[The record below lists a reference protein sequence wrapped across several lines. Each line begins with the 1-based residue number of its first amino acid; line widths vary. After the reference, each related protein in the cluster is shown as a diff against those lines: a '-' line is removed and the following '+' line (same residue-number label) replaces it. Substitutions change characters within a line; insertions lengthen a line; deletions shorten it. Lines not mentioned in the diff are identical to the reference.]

1 MLKAHNISFLRLL
14 TVGYISS
21 ETYHAVKEYGTI
33 GNFPIEDFD
42 TFPEE
47 CQYEIKKL
55 FFDEK
60 IALTIALL
68 EEADRDLEENK
79 GVVMQVLNDV
89 VALMNANDFIIQ
101 LGKKRFITDYAFC
114 SREMLRGSYAVSI
127 HNYADVV
134 RFVNRFR
141 LAYQARLVSQD
152 DVAFVDSCSANEVDG
167 NQGTEGG
174 TGFVGKD
181 RIVIE
186 SNALSEQ
193 NKELSYGKYIQFLY
207 SLNKEQFVPYEAF
220 MMSQEFSPRTINCI
234 RNIGIRNFYV
244 NYLFASQ
251 VKLLTIRN
259 FGKKSYF
266 ELENVKQDLIDYV
279 IRSCQ
284 DPQIVK
290 VCEIEEKNVQKVK
303 KRTLKEIA
311 GEDKYQLIV
320 AKYDELLQTSSLSVR
335 ARNGICSYEG
345 DFIEDFVHSHKDVK
359 HLSKIGRK
367 TAGEIQGFVDEFQ
380 SYIDEIIGHDFSE
393 EEKSLLLM
401 KSKYGNLL
409 DEYACD
415 FYSENGSLPMFH
427 IVENIL
433 KEEQKYNN
441 KIQFLNYLVPMLKG
455 GIPLTLEQIAEK
467 CNLTRERV
475 RQICTK
481 GIGYMYRGIKPKKCD
496 NLYYNKVVSQT
507 EDWAYLTDKF
517 KNEVVIKS
525 SSVEEML
532 KQENCNLTVSI
543 GLLIMLRIFDGQYC
557 VVDNRP
563 YDMNT
568 RSKSS
573 WNNSFVVKKELV
585 EAFDFD
591 DMRCTL
597 ERYFEEHDAE
607 EQICQTAEELLLDFF
622 MSSWNM
628 FESSEVEAVG
638 TVVSEIL
645 MQEYGLIPDEELHFL
660 IQGHKTLTA
669 ADVLFR
675 VLTEKYEPMTVD
687 ELYDILQTKYSFKY
701 KSPASI
707 RGIVNSDARLCMVG
721 VDNLVALTEWEHIK
735 LGSVRE
741 IIVQYLEKFDEP
753 KPVHDIVGYVLRY
766 RDTTENSIRSTMY
779 SGPQFR
785 QFDNGYFGLAD
796 KSYPDEHLYAQSLE
810 FKERVKEMECF
821 LIQKKHFPFASSE
834 DNSEINLRQWWLRN
848 KSSDSLNDVQ
858 QNEIKRIQDTYWYLP
873 TDKREVRWFSS
884 FNQYREFVQE
894 HDRRPSCY
902 IEREKSLA
910 EWFAKTQKEFVDGE
924 LSENEEKV
932 YLHLCKIL

>member
-33 GNFPIEDFD
+33 GNFPIENLD

-55 FFDEK
+55 FLDEE

-89 VALMNANDFIIQ
+89 VALMNANAFIVQ

-114 SREMLRGSYAVSI
+114 SREMLRESYAVSI
-127 HNYADVV
+127 HNYTDVV

-220 MMSQEFSPRTINCI
+220 IMSQEFSPRTINCI

-266 ELENVKQDLIDYV
+266 ELEYVKQSLIDYV

-284 DPQIVK
+284 DSQIVK
-290 VCEIEEKNVQKVK
+290 ACEIEEKNIQKVK
-303 KRTLKEIA
+303 KHTLKEIA

-345 DFIEDFVHSHKDVK
+345 DFIEDFMHSHKDIK

-367 TAGEIQGFVDEFQ
+367 TAGEIQDFVDGFQ
-380 SYIDEIIGHDFSE
+380 SYIDEIIEHDFSE

-401 KSKYGNLL
+401 KSKYGNFV

-415 FYSENGSLPMFH
+415 FYSERGSLPMFH

-433 KEEQKYNN
+433 KEELKYNN
-441 KIQFLNYLVPMLKG
+441 KIQFLNYLMPMLKG

-467 CNLTRERV
+467 CNLTCERV

-481 GIGYMYRGIKPKKCD
+481 GIGYMYREIKPKKCD
-496 NLYYNKVVSQT
+496 NLYYYKVVSQT

-557 VVDNRP
+557 VVGNRP

-645 MQEYGLIPDEELHFL
+645 MREYGLIPDEELHFL

-741 IIVQYLEKFDEP
+741 IIVQFLEKFEEP

-779 SGPQFR
+779 SGSQFR

-858 QNEIKRIQDTYWYLP
+858 QNEIKRIQDSYWYLP

-884 FNQYREFVQE
+884 FNQYREFMQE

-902 IEREKSLA
+902 IEREKSLS
-910 EWFAKTQKEFVDGE
+910 EWFAKAQKQFVDGE

-932 YLHLCKIL
+932 YLYLCKIL

>member
-33 GNFPIEDFD
+33 GNFPIENLD

-55 FFDEK
+55 FLDEE

-89 VALMNANDFIIQ
+89 VALMNANAFIVQ

-114 SREMLRGSYAVSI
+114 SREMLRESYAVSI
-127 HNYADVV
+127 HNYTDVV

-220 MMSQEFSPRTINCI
+220 IMSQEFSPRTINCI

-266 ELENVKQDLIDYV
+266 ELENVKQSLIDYV

-284 DPQIVK
+284 DSQIVK
-290 VCEIEEKNVQKVK
+290 ACEIEEKNIQKVK
-303 KRTLKEIA
+303 KHTLKEIA

-345 DFIEDFVHSHKDVK
+345 DFIEDFMHSHKDIK

-367 TAGEIQGFVDEFQ
+367 TAGEIQDFVDGFQ
-380 SYIDEIIGHDFSE
+380 SYIDEIIEHDFSE

-401 KSKYGNLL
+401 KSKYGNFV

-415 FYSENGSLPMFH
+415 FYSERGSLPMFH

-433 KEEQKYNN
+433 KEELKYNN
-441 KIQFLNYLVPMLKG
+441 KIQFLNYLMPMLKG

-481 GIGYMYRGIKPKKCD
+481 GIGYMYREIKPKKCD
-496 NLYYNKVVSQT
+496 NLYYYKVVSQT

-557 VVDNRP
+557 VVGNRP

-645 MQEYGLIPDEELHFL
+645 MREYGQIPDEELHFL

-741 IIVQYLEKFDEP
+741 IIVQFLEKFEEP

-779 SGPQFR
+779 SGSQFR

-858 QNEIKRIQDTYWYLP
+858 QNEIKRIQDSYWYLP

-902 IEREKSLA
+902 IEREKSLS
-910 EWFAKTQKEFVDGE
+910 EWFAKAQKQFVDGE

-932 YLHLCKIL
+932 YLYLCKIL

>member
-401 KSKYGNLL
+401 KSKYGNLV

-557 VVDNRP
+557 VVGNRP

>member
-21 ETYHAVKEYGTI
+21 ETYRAVKEYGII

-47 CQYEIKKL
+47 CQYDIKKL
-55 FFDEK
+55 FFDEE

-89 VALMNANDFIIQ
+89 VALLNAQDIISKI
-101 LGKKRFITDYAFC
+101 GKRRFVSDYAFC
-114 SREMLRGSYAVSI
+114 SSEMLKDSYGVSG
-127 HNYADVV
+127 YGKVQRLV
-134 RFVNRFR
+134 KRFR
-141 LAYQARLVSQD
+141 IAYQARLATPTVPEGND
-152 DVAFVDSCSANEVDG
+152 TENKEIDSNEL
-167 NQGTEGG
+167 EGG
-174 TGFVGKD
+174 SGFTGKD
-181 RIVIE
+181 LIIIE
-186 SNALSEQ
+186 DNALSEESRGQ
-193 NKELSYGKYIQFLY
+193 GYEKYVKYLY
-207 SLNKEQFVPYEAF
+207 SLSKEQFVPYENFLLSCGLGKRA
-220 MMSQEFSPRTINCI
+220 INSI
-234 RNIGIRNFYV
+234 KGIGIRNFFV
-244 NYLFASQ
+244 NYLFADST
-251 VKLLTIRN
+251 KLFCVRN
-259 FGKKSYF
+259 FGRKSWF
-266 ELENVKQDLIDYV
+266 EFENMKQDLFAYV
-279 IRSCQ
+279 IESCQ
-284 DPQIVK
+284 DSQKLKDLEEDFEHVK
-290 VCEIEEKNVQKVK
+290 ILKNL
-303 KRTLKEIA
+303 TLKEIA
-311 GEDKYQLIV
+311 GKDKYQLILV
-320 AKYDELLQTSSLSVR
+320 KYSELLKTSALSVR
-335 ARNGICSYEG
+335 ARNGINNYAG
-345 DFIEDFVHSHKDVK
+345 DFIEDFVHSRKNAKD
-359 HLSKIGRK
+359 LRKIGRK
-367 TAGEIQGFVDEFQ
+367 SVEEINRFVKELR
-380 SYIDEIIGHDFSE
+380 SYIDEVIEHDFSE
-393 EEKSLLLM
+393 EEKELLLL
-401 KSKYGNLL
+401 KSKYGSFM
-409 DEYACD
+409 DGYACRV
-415 FYSENGSLPMFH
+415 YSDKKQLPMFH
-427 IVENIL
+427 IVENIF
-433 KEEQKYNN
+433 ESERKYDN
-441 KIQFLNYLVPMLKG
+441 KIQFLNYFLPMVKG
-455 GIPLTLEQIAEK
+455 EESLTIEQIAENQ
-467 CNLTRERV
+467 NLTRVRV
-475 RQICTK
+475 RQICTM
-481 GIGYMYRGIKPKKCD
+481 GIDYLYGKMVANKSD
-496 NLYYNKVVSQT
+496 NLDFSKIVSFS
-507 EDWAYLTDKF
+507 EDWSYVKDKL
-517 KNEVVIKS
+517 ECEDVIKAN
-525 SSVEEML
+525 SVKVLLE
-532 KQENCNLTVSI
+532 QENCNLTASI
-543 GLLIMLRIFDGQYC
+543 GLLIILRIFDGQYC
-557 VVDNRP
+557 VVGNRP
-563 YDMNT
+563 YDMNA

-741 IIVQYLEKFDEP
+741 VIVQYLEQFDVP
-753 KPVHDIVGYVLRY
+753 KPVHDIVDYVLRY

-779 SGPQFR
+779 SGSQFR

-848 KSSDSLNDVQ
+848 KRNDSLNDVQ
-858 QNEIKRIQDTYWYLP
+858 QNEIQRIQDTYWYLP

-894 HDRRPSCY
+894 HDRRPFCY

-910 EWFAKTQKEFVDGE
+910 EWFAKTQKEFVEGE

>member
-21 ETYHAVKEYGTI
+21 ETYHAVKEYGII

-42 TFPEE
+42 TFPEK

-55 FFDEK
+55 FLDEE

-89 VALMNANDFIIQ
+89 VALMNANDFIIK

-114 SREMLRGSYAVSI
+114 SREMLRESYAVSI

-141 LAYQARLVSQD
+141 LAYQAKLASQEN
-152 DVAFVDSCSANEVDG
+152 VAFVDSCSANEVDG
-167 NQGTEGG
+167 NQSTEGG

-266 ELENVKQDLIDYV
+266 ELENVKQGLIDYV

-284 DPQIVK
+284 DSQIVK
-290 VCEIEEKNVQKVK
+290 ACEIEEKNVQEVK
-303 KRTLKEIA
+303 KRSLKEIA

-335 ARNGICSYEG
+335 ARNGIHSYEG
-345 DFIEDFVHSHKDVK
+345 DFIEDFVHSHKDIK
-359 HLSKIGRK
+359 LLSKIGRK
-367 TAGEIQGFVDEFQ
+367 TAGEIQGFVDGFQ

-393 EEKSLLLM
+393 EEKSLLLL
-401 KSKYGNLL
+401 KSKYGTFI

-415 FYSENGSLPMFH
+415 FYSERGSLPMFH
-427 IVENIL
+427 IVENII
-433 KEEQKYNN
+433 KEELKRNN
-441 KIQFLNYLVPMLKG
+441 KIQFLNYLLPMLKG
-455 GIPLTLEQIAEK
+455 GIPLTMEQIAEK

-475 RQICTK
+475 RQLCTK
-481 GIGYMYRGIKPKKCD
+481 GIGYLYREIEPSKCD
-496 NLYYNKVVSQT
+496 DMYYYKVVSQA
-507 EDWAYLTDKF
+507 EDWTYLTNKLKKED
-517 KNEVVIKS
+517 VIKS

-532 KQENCNLTVSI
+532 KQENCNLTASI
-543 GLLIMLRIFDGQYC
+543 GLLIILRIFDGQYC
-557 VVDNRP
+557 VVGNRP
-563 YDMNT
+563 YDMNA

-622 MSSWNM
+622 MPSWNM

-687 ELYDILQTKYSFKY
+687 ELYDILQTKHSFKY

-707 RGIVNSDARLCMVG
+707 RGIVNSDDRLCMVG

-741 IIVQYLEKFDEP
+741 VIVQYLEQFDEP

-779 SGPQFR
+779 SGSQFR

-848 KSSDSLNDVQ
+848 RSSDSLNDVQ
-858 QNEIKRIQDTYWYLP
+858 QNEIIRIQDTYWYLP
-873 TDKREVRWFSS
+873 TDKREVRWFTS

-932 YLHLCKIL
+932 YLYLCKIL

>member
-55 FFDEK
+55 FLDEE
-60 IALTIALL
+60 ISLTIALL

-89 VALMNANDFIIQ
+89 VALMNANAFIVQ

-114 SREMLRGSYAVSI
+114 SREMLRESYAVSI

-141 LAYQARLVSQD
+141 LAYQARLASQD

-220 MMSQEFSPRTINCI
+220 IMSQEFSPRTINCI

-251 VKLLTIRN
+251 VKLLAIRN

-266 ELENVKQDLIDYV
+266 ELENVKQGLIDYV

-284 DPQIVK
+284 DSQIVK
-290 VCEIEEKNVQKVK
+290 ACEIEEKNVQKVK
-303 KRTLKEIA
+303 KHTLKEIA

-345 DFIEDFVHSHKDVK
+345 DFIEDFVHSHKDIK

-393 EEKSLLLM
+393 EEKSLLLL
-401 KSKYGNLL
+401 KSKYGNFV

-415 FYSENGSLPMFH
+415 FYLERGSLPMFH

-433 KEEQKYNN
+433 KEELKYNN
-441 KIQFLNYLVPMLKG
+441 KIQFLNYLMPMLKG

-496 NLYYNKVVSQT
+496 NLYYYKVVSQT

-557 VVDNRP
+557 VVGNRP

-622 MSSWNM
+622 MSSWKM

-645 MQEYGLIPDEELHFL
+645 MREYGLIPDEELHFL

-741 IIVQYLEKFDEP
+741 IIVQFLEKFDEP

-779 SGPQFR
+779 SGSQFR

-858 QNEIKRIQDTYWYLP
+858 QNEIKRIQDSYWYLP

-902 IEREKSLA
+902 IEREKSLS
-910 EWFAKTQKEFVDGE
+910 EWFAKAQNQFVDGE

-932 YLHLCKIL
+932 YLYLCKIL

>member
-33 GNFPIEDFD
+33 GNFPIENLD

-55 FFDEK
+55 FLDEE

-89 VALMNANDFIIQ
+89 VALMNANAFIVQ

-114 SREMLRGSYAVSI
+114 SREMLRESYAVSI
-127 HNYADVV
+127 HNYTDVV

-220 MMSQEFSPRTINCI
+220 IMSQEFSPRTINCI

-266 ELENVKQDLIDYV
+266 ELENVKQSLIDYV

-284 DPQIVK
+284 DSQIVK
-290 VCEIEEKNVQKVK
+290 ACEIEEKNIQKVK
-303 KRTLKEIA
+303 KHTLKEIA

-345 DFIEDFVHSHKDVK
+345 DFIEDFMHSHKDIK

-367 TAGEIQGFVDEFQ
+367 TAGEIQDFVDGFQ
-380 SYIDEIIGHDFSE
+380 SYIDEIIEHDFSE

-401 KSKYGNLL
+401 KSKYGNFV

-415 FYSENGSLPMFH
+415 FYSERGSLPMFH

-433 KEEQKYNN
+433 KEELKYNN
-441 KIQFLNYLVPMLKG
+441 KIQFLNYLMPMLKG

-481 GIGYMYRGIKPKKCD
+481 GIGYMYREIKPKKCD
-496 NLYYNKVVSQT
+496 NLYYYKVVSQT

-557 VVDNRP
+557 VVGNRP

-645 MQEYGLIPDEELHFL
+645 MREYGLIPDEELHFL

-675 VLTEKYEPMTVD
+675 V
-687 ELYDILQTKYSFKY
+687 F
-701 KSPASI
+701 
-707 RGIVNSDARLCMVG
+707 
-721 VDNLVALTEWEHIK
+721 
-735 LGSVRE
+735 
-741 IIVQYLEKFDEP
+741 LEK
-753 KPVHDIVGYVLRY
+753 
-766 RDTTENSIRSTMY
+766 N
-779 SGPQFR
+779 
-785 QFDNGYFGLAD
+785 A
-796 KSYPDEHLYAQSLE
+796 
-810 FKERVKEMECF
+810 
-821 LIQKKHFPFASSE
+821 
-834 DNSEINLRQWWLRN
+834 
-848 KSSDSLNDVQ
+848 
-858 QNEIKRIQDTYWYLP
+858 
-873 TDKREVRWFSS
+873 
-884 FNQYREFVQE
+884 
-894 HDRRPSCY
+894 
-902 IEREKSLA
+902 
-910 EWFAKTQKEFVDGE
+910 
-924 LSENEEKV
+924 
-932 YLHLCKIL
+932 

>member
-311 GEDKYQLIV
+311 VEDKYQLIV

-401 KSKYGNLL
+401 KSKYGNLV

-557 VVDNRP
+557 VVGNRP

-894 HDRRPSCY
+894 YDRRPSCY

>member
-401 KSKYGNLL
+401 KSKYGNLV

-557 VVDNRP
+557 VVGNRP

-585 EAFDFD
+585 EAFNFD

>member
-33 GNFPIEDFD
+33 GNFPIENLD

-55 FFDEK
+55 FLDEE

-89 VALMNANDFIIQ
+89 VALMNANAFIVQ

-114 SREMLRGSYAVSI
+114 SREMLRESYAVSI
-127 HNYADVV
+127 HNYTDVV

-141 LAYQARLVSQD
+141 LAYQARLVNQD

-220 MMSQEFSPRTINCI
+220 IMSQEFSSRTINCI

-266 ELENVKQDLIDYV
+266 ELENVKQSLIDYV

-284 DPQIVK
+284 DSQIVK
-290 VCEIEEKNVQKVK
+290 ACEIEEKNVQKVK
-303 KRTLKEIA
+303 KHTLKEIA

-345 DFIEDFVHSHKDVK
+345 DFIEDFMHSHKDIK

-367 TAGEIQGFVDEFQ
+367 TAGEIQDFVDGFQ

-401 KSKYGNLL
+401 KSKYGNFV

-415 FYSENGSLPMFH
+415 FYSERGSLPMFH

-433 KEEQKYNN
+433 KEELKYNN
-441 KIQFLNYLVPMLKG
+441 KIQFLNYLMPMLKG

-481 GIGYMYRGIKPKKCD
+481 GIGYMYREIKPKKCD
-496 NLYYNKVVSQT
+496 NLYYYKVVSQT

-557 VVDNRP
+557 VVGNRP

-645 MQEYGLIPDEELHFL
+645 MREYGLIPDEELHFL

-741 IIVQYLEKFDEP
+741 IIVQFLEKFDEP

-779 SGPQFR
+779 SGSQFR

-796 KSYPDEHLYAQSLE
+796 KSYPDEHLYAQSIE

-858 QNEIKRIQDTYWYLP
+858 QNEIKRIQDSYWYLP
-873 TDKREVRWFSS
+873 TDKREVGWFSS

-902 IEREKSLA
+902 IEREKSLS
-910 EWFAKTQKEFVDGE
+910 EWFAKAQKQFVDGE

-932 YLHLCKIL
+932 YLYLCKIL

>member
-21 ETYHAVKEYGTI
+21 ETYRAVKEYGTI

-47 CQYEIKKL
+47 CQYDIKKL
-55 FFDEK
+55 FFDEE

-89 VALMNANDFIIQ
+89 VALLNAQDIISKI
-101 LGKKRFITDYAFC
+101 GKRRFVSDYAFC
-114 SREMLRGSYAVSI
+114 SSEMLKDSYGVSG
-127 HNYADVV
+127 YGKVQRLV
-134 RFVNRFR
+134 KRFR
-141 LAYQARLVSQD
+141 IAYQARLATPTV
-152 DVAFVDSCSANEVDG
+152 
-167 NQGTEGG
+167 TEGNDTENKEIDSNELEG
-174 TGFVGKD
+174 GSGFTGKD
-181 RIVIE
+181 LIIIE
-186 SNALSEQ
+186 DNALSEESRGQ
-193 NKELSYGKYIQFLY
+193 GYEKYVKYLY
-207 SLNKEQFVPYEAF
+207 SLSKEQFVTYENFLLSCGLGKRA
-220 MMSQEFSPRTINCI
+220 INSI
-234 RNIGIRNFYV
+234 KRIGIRNFFV
-244 NYLFASQ
+244 NYLFAEST
-251 VKLLTIRN
+251 KLFCVRN
-259 FGKKSYF
+259 FGRKSWF
-266 ELENVKQDLIDYV
+266 EFENMKQDLFAYV
-279 IRSCQ
+279 IESCQ
-284 DPQIVK
+284 DSQKLKDLEEEFEHVK
-290 VCEIEEKNVQKVK
+290 RLKNL
-303 KRTLKEIA
+303 TLKEIA
-311 GEDKYQLIV
+311 GKDKYQLILV
-320 AKYDELLQTSSLSVR
+320 KYSELLKTSALSVR
-335 ARNGICSYEG
+335 ARNGINNYAG
-345 DFIEDFVHSHKDVK
+345 DFIEDFVHSRKNAKD
-359 HLSKIGRK
+359 LRKIGRK
-367 TAGEIQGFVDEFQ
+367 SVEEINRFVKELR
-380 SYIDEIIGHDFSE
+380 SYIDEVIEHDFSE
-393 EEKSLLLM
+393 EEKELLLL
-401 KSKYGNLL
+401 KSKYGSFM
-409 DEYACD
+409 DGYACRV
-415 FYSENGSLPMFH
+415 YSDKKQLPMFH
-427 IVENIL
+427 IVENIF
-433 KEEQKYNN
+433 ESERKYDN
-441 KIQFLNYLVPMLKG
+441 KIQFLNYFLPMVKG
-455 GIPLTLEQIAEK
+455 EESLTIEQIAENQ
-467 CNLTRERV
+467 NLTRERV
-475 RQICTK
+475 RQICTM
-481 GIGYMYRGIKPKKCD
+481 GIDYLYGKMVANKSD
-496 NLYYNKVVSQT
+496 NLDFSKIVSFS
-507 EDWAYLTDKF
+507 EDWSYI
-517 KNEVVIKS
+517 KNKLECEDVIKAN
-525 SSVEEML
+525 SVKVLLE
-532 KQENCNLTVSI
+532 QENCNLTASI
-543 GLLIMLRIFDGQYC
+543 GLLIILRIFDGQYS
-557 VVDNRP
+557 VVGNRP
-563 YDMNT
+563 YDMNA

-741 IIVQYLEKFDEP
+741 VIVQYLEQFDEP
-753 KPVHDIVGYVLRY
+753 KPVHDIVDYVLRY

-779 SGPQFR
+779 SGSQFR

-796 KSYPDEHLYAQSLE
+796 KSYPDEHIYAQSLE

-848 KSSDSLNDVQ
+848 KRNDSLNDVQ
-858 QNEIKRIQDTYWYLP
+858 QNEIQRIQDTYWYLP

-894 HDRRPSCY
+894 HDRRPFCY

-910 EWFAKTQKEFVDGE
+910 EWFAKTQKEFVEGE

>member
-401 KSKYGNLL
+401 KSKYGNLV

-557 VVDNRP
+557 VVGNRP

-779 SGPQFR
+779 SGSQFR

>member
-1 MLKAHNISFLRLL
+1 M
-14 TVGYISS
+14 
-21 ETYHAVKEYGTI
+21 
-33 GNFPIEDFD
+33 
-42 TFPEE
+42 
-47 CQYEIKKL
+47 
-55 FFDEK
+55 
-60 IALTIALL
+60 
-68 EEADRDLEENK
+68 
-79 GVVMQVLNDV
+79 
-89 VALMNANDFIIQ
+89 
-101 LGKKRFITDYAFC
+101 
-114 SREMLRGSYAVSI
+114 
-127 HNYADVV
+127 
-134 RFVNRFR
+134 
-141 LAYQARLVSQD
+141 
-152 DVAFVDSCSANEVDG
+152 
-167 NQGTEGG
+167 
-174 TGFVGKD
+174 
-181 RIVIE
+181 
-186 SNALSEQ
+186 
-193 NKELSYGKYIQFLY
+193 
-207 SLNKEQFVPYEAF
+207 
-220 MMSQEFSPRTINCI
+220 
-234 RNIGIRNFYV
+234 
-244 NYLFASQ
+244 FASQ

-266 ELENVKQDLIDYV
+266 ELENVKQGLIDYV

-284 DPQIVK
+284 DSQIVK
-290 VCEIEEKNVQKVK
+290 ACEIEEKNVQEVK
-303 KRTLKEIA
+303 KRSLKEIA

-335 ARNGICSYEG
+335 ARNGIHSYEG
-345 DFIEDFVHSHKDVK
+345 DFIEDFVHSHKDIK
-359 HLSKIGRK
+359 LLSKIGRK
-367 TAGEIQGFVDEFQ
+367 TAGEIQGFVDGFQ

-393 EEKSLLLM
+393 EEKSLLLL
-401 KSKYGNLL
+401 KSKYGKFI

-415 FYSENGSLPMFH
+415 FYSERGSLPMFH
-427 IVENIL
+427 IVENII
-433 KEEQKYNN
+433 KEELKRNN
-441 KIQFLNYLVPMLKG
+441 KIQFLNYLLPMLKG
-455 GIPLTLEQIAEK
+455 GIPLTMEQIAEK

-475 RQICTK
+475 RQLCTK
-481 GIGYMYRGIKPKKCD
+481 GIGYLYREIEPSKCD
-496 NLYYNKVVSQT
+496 DMYYYKVVSQT

-517 KNEVVIKS
+517 KNEDVIKS

-557 VVDNRP
+557 VVGNRP

-573 WNNSFVVKKELV
+573 WNNSFVVKKDLV

-597 ERYFEEHDAE
+597 ERYFEEHYAE
-607 EQICQTAEELLLDFF
+607 EQICQTVEELLLDFF

-675 VLTEKYEPMTVD
+675 ILTEKYEPMTVD
-687 ELYDILQTKYSFKY
+687 ELYDILQTKHSFKY

-707 RGIVNSDARLCMVG
+707 RGIVNSDDRLCMVG

-741 IIVQYLEKFDEP
+741 VIVQYLEQFDEP

-779 SGPQFR
+779 SGSQFR

-902 IEREKSLA
+902 IEREKSLS
-910 EWFAKTQKEFVDGE
+910 EWFAKAQNQFVDGE

-932 YLHLCKIL
+932 YLYLCKIL

>member
-21 ETYHAVKEYGTI
+21 ETYHAVKEYGII

-42 TFPEE
+42 TFPEK

-55 FFDEK
+55 FLDEE

-89 VALMNANDFIIQ
+89 VALMNANDFIIK

-114 SREMLRGSYAVSI
+114 SREMLRESYAVSI

-141 LAYQARLVSQD
+141 LAYQAKLASQEN
-152 DVAFVDSCSANEVDG
+152 VAFVDSCSANEVDG
-167 NQGTEGG
+167 NQSTEGG

-266 ELENVKQDLIDYV
+266 ELENVKQGLIDYV

-284 DPQIVK
+284 DSQIVK
-290 VCEIEEKNVQKVK
+290 ACEIEEKNVQEVK
-303 KRTLKEIA
+303 KRSLKEIA

-335 ARNGICSYEG
+335 ARNGIHSYEG
-345 DFIEDFVHSHKDVK
+345 DFIEDFVHSHKDIK
-359 HLSKIGRK
+359 LLSKIGRK
-367 TAGEIQGFVDEFQ
+367 TAGEIQGFVDGFQ

-393 EEKSLLLM
+393 EEKSLLLL
-401 KSKYGNLL
+401 KSKYGNFI

-415 FYSENGSLPMFH
+415 FYSERGSLPMFH
-427 IVENIL
+427 IVENII
-433 KEEQKYNN
+433 KEELKRNN
-441 KIQFLNYLVPMLKG
+441 KIQFLNYLLPMLKG
-455 GIPLTLEQIAEK
+455 GLPLTMEQIAEK

-475 RQICTK
+475 RQLCTK
-481 GIGYMYRGIKPKKCD
+481 GIGYLYREIEPSKCD
-496 NLYYNKVVSQT
+496 DMYYYKVVSQT

-517 KNEVVIKS
+517 KNEDVIKS

-532 KQENCNLTVSI
+532 KQENCNFTVSI

-557 VVDNRP
+557 VVGNRP

-573 WNNSFVVKKELV
+573 WNNSFVVKKDLV

-607 EQICQTAEELLLDFF
+607 EQICQTVEELLLDFF
-622 MSSWNM
+622 MSSWKM

-675 VLTEKYEPMTVD
+675 ILTEKYEPMTVD
-687 ELYDILQTKYSFKY
+687 ELYDILQTKHSFKY

-707 RGIVNSDARLCMVG
+707 RGIVNSDDRLCMVG

-741 IIVQYLEKFDEP
+741 VIVQYLEQFDEP

-779 SGPQFR
+779 SGSQFR

-902 IEREKSLA
+902 IEREKSLS
-910 EWFAKTQKEFVDGE
+910 EWFAKAQNQFVDGE

-932 YLHLCKIL
+932 YLYLCKIL